1 MAIWNYKRTRRR
13 RLPAFSSSLFVLMLC
28 LDHRRDATNAQE
40 SDAAKKCEDIKIGE
54 LIVLVKSKNY
64 F

>member
-1 MAIWNYKRTRRR
+1 M
-13 RLPAFSSSLFVLMLC
+13 PAFSSSLFVLMLC

-54 LIVLVKSKNY
+54 LIV
-64 F
+64 